1 MDTVQDVAQY
11 VAQHTAVLP
20 GLLGFSMAARQSLKV
35 YVASQAVEAPPKV
48 SDEDLT
54 KMRRARRI
62 GALLGCTAVFGTEV
76 WLLSQ
81 GNEQVLDCFFRYL
94 FAFVYQLALM
104 GTLVDLT
111 KSLKWAAFRSPGN
124 FLHFRPA
131 PGTVSFPRVFTAF
144 AIATGVNL
152 AAYFDIHAVFGTF
165 LSVALLYRTLSQ
177 PHRRT
182 FSLRIMMIC
191 LLAWLALTFVL
202 SALVI
207 VYIANY
213 YMDGAAGSP
222 ILEGVTDGPDD
233 VPSFAS
239 PVVMRYINLLMPFL
253 YSVGPGI
260 LITGCFRFDWANHV
274 EASPEVASAVTLE
287 TCEPRK
293 RLAKYLS
300 QGVVLPSSISTA
312 FPKPYYT
319 TALASWLLA
328 QVIVFGLW
336 VAAMPL
342 PAELL
347 ETGTFDLMGLTLAIP
362 SIIVGLVIT
371 ASIRGEFRRI
381 WTYKEVWSRAEDDNG
396 GAIVL
401 AEGGDVDVEEQAD
414 APAYE
419 ADEKRALLAD
429 PVEVVVEEAAP
440 AYSVV
445 PADAK

>member
-11 VAQHTAVLP
+11 VVQHTAVLP
-20 GLLGFSMAARQSLKV
+20 GLLGFSMAARQSLRT
-35 YVASQAVEAPPKV
+35 YIASQAVEAPPKV
-48 SDEDLT
+48 SDKDL
-54 KMRRARRI
+54 KRMRRARRI
-62 GALLGCTAVFGTEV
+62 GALFACGAVFGTEF

-131 PGTVSFPRVFTAF
+131 PGTVSFPRVLTAV
-144 AIATGVNL
+144 AIATGINL
-152 AAYFDIHAVFGTF
+152 AAYFDVHAGFASL

-182 FSLRIMMIC
+182 FSLRVIMIC
-191 LLAWLALTFVL
+191 LLAWLAITFVL

-207 VYIANY
+207 VYVANY

-222 ILEGVTDGPDD
+222 ILEGLDDGSGDA
-233 VPSFAS
+233 PSFAS
-239 PVVMRYINLLMPFL
+239 PVVMRYINLFMPFL

-274 EASPEVASAVTLE
+274 ENSPEVASVVTLE
-287 TCEPRK
+287 TCEPRQ
-293 RLAKYLS
+293 RCAKFLS
-300 QGVVLPSSISTA
+300 QGVILPSTISTA

-319 TALASWLLA
+319 TALSAWLLA
-328 QVIVFGLW
+328 QVAVFGLW
-336 VAAMPL
+336 VAAMPV
-342 PAELL
+342 PAEIL
-347 ETGTFDLMGLTLAIP
+347 ETGTFDFMGLMLAIP
-362 SIIVGLVIT
+362 FIIVGLVVT
-371 ASIRGEFRRI
+371 AFIRGEFRRL
-381 WTYKEVWSRAEDDNG
+381 WTYKEVWSRTEDDNG

-401 AEGGDVDVEEQAD
+401 AEAEAD
-414 APAYE
+414 TEAHGPAPAYE
-419 ADEKRALLAD
+419 ADEKHALLAA
-429 PVEVVVEEAAP
+429 PVAAVVDEAAP
-440 AYSVV
+440 AYTIGAV
-445 PADAK
+445 DCK